1 MPTYADLAR
10 MLTALLL
17 VAPISAQ
24 GTPRPVDSL
33 VLERLTTYGP
43 DAPHRSTATTS
54 TGSEA
59 PLIGL
64 ASTAAPGPGGR
75 VYVLDQLTQSIYVY
89 SASGTPERVIGRS
102 GQGPGEFKMA
112 FAFDVAADGR
122 LAVLDDGL
130 RRVTL
135 FDAKDAVVAT
145 QPLGGSAAF
154 GIVLGATGFDLLREF
169 GRTTPTALEFV
180 PTNGAAARRYLT
192 PTPRDRAFARGG
204 SPGFLARGIGN
215 ELLYFSG
222 APGTWAVID
231 AQHRV
236 SARRGLELFPE
247 ADFVAR
253 DEGRGPPLLYTP
265 AGVVGGGVVGSRI
278 FIVHLVTSFASSTAR
293 QMTQSWGIALFDRDG
308 TLRAQGTLPAE
319 WGHPG
324 RIHAGHGDT
333 ILIPFQEPEPHVR
346 AVRLRVVPRRG

>member
-1 MPTYADLAR
+1 MRSAWLYA
-10 MLTALLL
+10 TTFLLGASPL
-17 VAPISAQ
+17 VAQA
-24 GTPRPVDSL
+24 TPRAVDSL
-33 VLERLTTYGP
+33 VFERLTTFGP
-43 DAPHRSTATTS
+43 EAPRRRTTAPNKV
-54 TGSEA
+54 GDP

-64 ASTAAPGPGGR
+64 AATAASGPGGR

-89 SASGTPERVIGRS
+89 SASGAPERVIGQS
-102 GQGPGEFKMA
+102 GQGPGEFQMA

-135 FDAKDAVVAT
+135 FDAKDAVVTT

-180 PTNGAAARRYLT
+180 PTNGAARKPYLT
-192 PTPRDRAFARGG
+192 PTSRDRAFARGG
-204 SPGFLARGIGN
+204 SPGFLARGVGE

-231 AQHRV
+231 AQRRV

-265 AGVVGGGVVGSRI
+265 AGVVGGGVVGNRI
-278 FIVHLVTSFASSTAR
+278 FIVYLMTSFASATAR
-293 QMTQSWGIALFDRDG
+293 QMQQSWGIALFERDG
-308 TLRAQGTLPAE
+308 TLRARGTLPAE

-324 RIHAGHGDT
+324 RIRAGHGDT

-346 AVRLRVVPRRG
+346 AVRLRVVPRGR

>member
-1 MPTYADLAR
+1 
-10 MLTALLL
+10 MLRSTLSLLSVLLL
-17 VAPISAQ
+17 GATPISAQ
-24 GTPRPVDSL
+24 STPRPVDSL
-33 VLERLTTYGP
+33 VFERLTSYGP
-43 DAPHRSTATTS
+43 EAPRRRTTALGKS
-54 TGSEA
+54 GDA

-64 ASTAAPGPGGR
+64 AAVAAPGPGGR

-89 SASGTPERVIGRS
+89 SAAGTPERVIGRS

-135 FDAKDAVVAT
+135 FDAKDAVITT
-145 QPLGGSAAF
+145 QPLGGYAAF
-154 GIVLGATGFDLLREF
+154 GIVLGTTGFDLLREF

-180 PTNGAAARRYLT
+180 PTNGAAPRPYLT

-204 SPGFLARGIGN
+204 SPGFLARGVGN

-265 AGVVGGGVVGSRI
+265 AGVVGGGVVGNRV
-278 FIVHLVTSFASSTAR
+278 FIVYLVTSFASPTAR
-293 QMTQSWGIALFDRDG
+293 DVKQSWGIALFDRDG
-308 TLRAQGTLPAE
+308 TMRARGTLPAE

-324 RIHAGHGDT
+324 RIRAGHGDT

-346 AVRLRVVPRRG
+346 AVRLRVVPHGR